1 MAIGIVEIRQF
12 ALGTTHQE
20 IADAVALAAHR
31 HRAKIVVDTS
41 NNSAFV
47 SLLAP
52 RFGRQAAN
60 VINPTII
67 VNAAHHA
74 AAPSPMP
81 VSVGTMRI
89 ALPRWTLSKRELI
102 ETTAMELDNRSLRIA
117 KTGDWELLR
126 DELQAMEQTVRESG
140 TVSYAAPEGHHDD
153 LVVAL
158 SLCVFGAR
166 RLVAMPRRFARGPQ
180 AELFESCLDLSY
192 SGVEAA
198 VDRPRGALSVHRG
211 RGQAQRPSH
220 ASLVMSQMVC
230 RTAHLK
236 SERCRLIR

>member
-1 MAIGIVEIRQF
+1 MSSPVTYSASDPATWSPSAAAGFVVGVDIGLAQDHSALVVGGSWPQVQMAIGIVEIRQF

-31 HRAKIVVDTS
+31 HRAKLVVDTS

-81 VSVGTMRI
+81 VSVGTMQI

-102 ETTAMELDNRSLRIA
+102 ETTAMELDNRSQRIA

-158 SLCVFGAR
+158 SLAVFGAR
-166 RLVAMPRRFARGPQ
+166 RLVALPRRFAMGRRQ
-180 AELFESCLDLSY
+180 NISK
-192 SGVEAA
+192 AA
-198 VDRPRGALSVHRG
+198 W
-211 RGQAQRPSH
+211 
-220 ASLVMSQMVC
+220 
-230 RTAHLK
+230 T
-236 SERCRLIR
+236 

>member
-1 MAIGIVEIRQF
+1 MAVGIVEIRQF
-12 ALGTTHQE
+12 ALGTTHHE
-20 IADAVALAAHR
+20 IADAVALAAHK

-52 RFGRQAAN
+52 RFSRQAAN

-81 VSVGTMRI
+81 VTVGTMRI
-89 ALPRWTLSKRELI
+89 ALPRWTLSKRKLI

-117 KTGDWELLR
+117 KTGDWEALR
-126 DELQAMEQTVRESG
+126 DELQAMEQTVKESG
-140 TVSYAAPEGHHDD
+140 TVSYSAPEGHHDD

-158 SLCVFGAR
+158 SLAVFGAR
-166 RLVAMPRRFARGPQ
+166 RLVAMPRRFTQGK
-180 AELFESCLDLSY
+180 
-192 SGVEAA
+192 
-198 VDRPRGALSVHRG
+198 RPGFDKRAW
-211 RGQAQRPSH
+211 
-220 ASLVMSQMVC
+220 
-230 RTAHLK
+230 T
-236 SERCRLIR
+236 